1 MGKKVKKAAEG
12 PPKDAFEPLPIE
24 SRSVATVVLMLR
36 SPEPDVLAKACDAL
50 HRFADKCEGNRAM
63 LMDLG
68 AVEPLASLLTQDDK
82 TVRRNAIVTLGTLA
96 SNVAVRKIL
105 LNADVVSPVLKLL
118 SPEEEVVCHE
128 YGSLVLACL
137 AQEFNGKAGVV
148 AQGGTGCLVRLLTSH
163 DPDVQKNAVEC
174 LSLLAQDTEGR
185 LALHA
190 SHAVPPLL
198 DLLAS
203 EFPVIQKLALDTLVA
218 VARDGEG
225 RGALRQ
231 GLDRVVGILSQKE
244 WMDLHAQALQ
254 VFTLCLGD
262 VETMRQ
268 AQGSGTLETMLSF
281 VTASSQPDLQ
291 AHATRALAHMA
302 GSDESWGI
310 LHEQGVEAVM
320 VALLGS
326 AASGDAVRSAAAHA
340 VAAMS
345 QRQAGAIAIHSHG
358 GTAQLVRLLSSESA
372 DVRETAVLALANLTS
387 TFPDTCGTAAEGVEA
402 LLGLL
407 AAGRL
412 AVQAGAKTSPA
423 AHAAVVLA
431 NLAGLE
437 HLVPGLLAS
446 GAVEAIAALLSSP
459 NPQLQGKAALALA
472 GLMCSAEARAQLRIV
487 GGLAPLVQMLDS
499 NTVEIRRTAC
509 WVVFLCAADEPTA
522 MEICRLGGLEVLQR
536 LNESETR
543 RSRFS
548 ETALA
553 RVLDSNLPLK
563 YSRTGRLSAHNTI
576 TDGFY
581 DAGPSEHRGSL
592 EELARTGPNR
602 NRAVLLVNTAP
613 AEQYVIVRTSHSLT
627 FTPHSRSLALTHAHS
642 HALLTHACSLE
653 LTRSNSSLTLARTPH
668 SLARLHS
675 ATREAVKT
683 KTKGRKEEER
693 APEEEEAP
701 GPAMRIEGAT
711 IEQPPWQPTPDP
723 ELRVFVEEAIRAV
736 LPLACPRLQAAT
748 LARLVSDRMGGPVE
762 RDSLS
767 DFSWELHVSQLKNEL
782 QSNLIPLGRIQ
793 RGVQPHRALLFKV
806 VADRLGVPCS
816 LVRGP
821 YNHAWNELLLPPAP
835 PQPATPA
842 DGLSHPA
849 SNGPLLLPP
858 QLHVVDLIHNVGA
871 LLHADSAEASNYTH
885 L

>member
-1 MGKKVKKAAEG
+1 MGKKVKKSAEG

-24 SRSVATVVLMLR
+24 SHSVATVVLMLR

-50 HRFADKCEGNRAM
+50 HRFAGKCEGNRAM

-68 AVEPLASLLTQDDK
+68 VVEPLASLLTQDDK

-148 AQGGTGCLVRLLTSH
+148 AQGGTACLVRLLTSP

-291 AHATRALAHMA
+291 SHATRALAHMA

-326 AASGDAVRSAAAHA
+326 AAGGDAVRSAAAHA

-387 TFPDTCGTAAEGVEA
+387 TLPDTCGTAAEGVEA

-499 NTVEIRRTAC
+499 DTVEIRRTAC

-522 MEICRLGGLEVLQR
+522 MEICRLGGLEMLQR

-576 TDGFY
+576 ADGFY
-581 DAGPSEHRGSL
+581 DAGPSEHRRSL
-592 EELARTGPNR
+592 EELARTGPSR

-613 AEQYVIVRTSHSLT
+613 AEQLNVVDPLVEKPPDPAASGRV
-627 FTPHSRSLALTHAHS
+627 
-642 HALLTHACSLE
+642 
-653 LTRSNSSLTLARTPH
+653 SSLQAKGSKTP
-668 SLARLHS
+668 S
-675 ATREAVKT
+675 KT

-693 APEEEEAP
+693 APEEEAP
-701 GPAMRIEGAT
+701 GPAMRMEGAT
-711 IEQPPWQPTPDP
+711 IEQPPWQLPPDP

-835 PQPATPA
+835 PQPAVPA

>member
-358 GTAQLVRLLSSESA
+358 ELRSSIPPPVLRARSGYQTALSHPCCRQPPHWGTAQLVRLLSSESA

-472 GLMCSAEARAQLRIV
+472 GLMCRAEARAQLRIV

-581 DAGPSEHRGSL
+581 DAGPSEHQGSL

-613 AEQYVIVRTSHSLT
+613 AEQLNVVDPLVEKPPDPGASGRV
-627 FTPHSRSLALTHAHS
+627 
-642 HALLTHACSLE
+642 
-653 LTRSNSSLTLARTPH
+653 SSLQAKGSKTP
-668 SLARLHS
+668 S
-675 ATREAVKT
+675 KT

-701 GPAMRIEGAT
+701 GPAMRMEGAT

-835 PQPATPA
+835 PQPATPV